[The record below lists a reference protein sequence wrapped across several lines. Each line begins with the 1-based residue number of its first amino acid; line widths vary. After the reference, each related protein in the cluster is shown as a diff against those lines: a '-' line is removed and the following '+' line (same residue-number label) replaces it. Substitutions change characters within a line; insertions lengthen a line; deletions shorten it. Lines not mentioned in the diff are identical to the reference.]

1 MHTSGCRHIPNSS
14 SAIVGGSR
22 KKGGVRIESAGNDTP
37 TVALKAREH
46 PGDTSGHVCVAKSF
60 VWCNY
65 YLQKTRAARFPL
77 PNIPFRLRDKKP
89 ARNWEISADLR
100 SRSASQLSRCSRFR
114 RNSLSAVRD
123 IHQRHENASA
133 MRPPRGGAALVYGR
147 RRRGRRL
154 PLPRAPV
161 DGGIRRRMAHPPRH
175 RQIGGT
181 AGAGQPKHFQAVRT
195 DFSASI
201 IARERA

>member
-1 MHTSGCRHIPNSS
+1 MPTAPSNFQGPRKPILIIIRRPKNKKMIQGHTVGAESARVNSHLVPGKHMHTSGCRHIPNSS

-77 PNIPFRLRDKKP
+77 PNIPFRLVKK
-89 ARNWEISADLR
+89 N
-100 SRSASQLSRCSRFR
+100 
-114 RNSLSAVRD
+114 
-123 IHQRHENASA
+123 
-133 MRPPRGGAALVYGR
+133 
-147 RRRGRRL
+147 
-154 PLPRAPV
+154 
-161 DGGIRRRMAHPPRH
+161 
-175 RQIGGT
+175 RQET
-181 AGAGQPKHFQAVRT
+181 P
-195 DFSASI
+195 
-201 IARERA
+201 ELC